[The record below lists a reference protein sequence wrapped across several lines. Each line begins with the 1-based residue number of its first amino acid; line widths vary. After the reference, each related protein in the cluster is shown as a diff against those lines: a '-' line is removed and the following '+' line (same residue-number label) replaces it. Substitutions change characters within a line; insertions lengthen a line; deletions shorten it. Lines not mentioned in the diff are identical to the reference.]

1 MVGRLRGA
9 IRRVDL
15 HGVTVVIGSDVT
27 LDSARQALARDLR
40 LELRELQQLGASK
53 DGILQTPH
61 GGIMAAVATSQTE
74 RRNSAGAGDT
84 GRYTKLAVSSAL
96 CLCGLAA
103 LKLREVQTAGSPSRG
118 TSQEP
123 AAEDLES
130 AHGGTEP
137 REASSPKASAGEELQ
152 TTPEAKES
160 SRHQELEAG
169 GSFSRISE
177 ERAQVIKLGTGLV
190 LVLGLVYYFWPNV
203 PPQSPDGPEGQ
214 ISTETEELHSL
225 SSEPMGTTVFSTH
238 AENYVGRPAAGLEE
252 GTAAA
257 SIHTRRTEVVFENA
271 PKDSQAWDM
280 SASVRGIKG
289 GVSEK
294 VRMFQR

>member
-1 MVGRLRGA
+1 MEK
-9 IRRVDL
+9 DL
-15 HGVTVVIGSDVT
+15 NALESELARSARKQDLMKIKKKWNLKTVVFGSDVT

-53 DGILQTPH
+53 EGILQTPH
-61 GGIMAAVATSQTE
+61 GEIMAAVATSQTG
-74 RRNSAGAGDT
+74 RRNSAGRGDT

-103 LKLREVQTAGSPSRG
+103 LKLREVQTAGSPSRA

-130 AHGGTEP
+130 AHGGTKP
-137 REASSPKASAGEELQ
+137 HEASSPKASAGEERQ

-160 SRHQELEAG
+160 SRHQDREAG
-169 GSFSRISE
+169 GSYFSRISE
-177 ERAQVIKLGTGLV
+177 ERAQVLKLGTGLV

-203 PPQSPDGPEGQ
+203 PPQSPDSPEGQ
-214 ISTETEELHSL
+214 ISTQETEVSL
-225 SSEPMGTTVFSTH
+225 E
-238 AENYVGRPAAGLEE
+238 AGRPAAGLEE
-252 GTAAA
+252 ATAAG
-257 SIHTRRTEVVFENA
+257 SIHTRQTEVVFENA

>member
-1 MVGRLRGA
+1 VTFRAFQHFESCASRESHTSSKKSNHRCVKDIRGQ
-9 IRRVDL
+9 D
-15 HGVTVVIGSDVT
+15 
-27 LDSARQALARDLR
+27 
-40 LELRELQQLGASK
+40 
-53 DGILQTPH
+53 
-61 GGIMAAVATSQTE
+61 ATSNVAESLTS
-74 RRNSAGAGDT
+74 RA
-84 GRYTKLAVSSAL
+84 
-96 CLCGLAA
+96 
-103 LKLREVQTAGSPSRG
+103 PRG

-214 ISTETEELHSL
+214 ISTETE
-225 SSEPMGTTVFSTH
+225 
-238 AENYVGRPAAGLEE
+238 VGRPAAGLEE